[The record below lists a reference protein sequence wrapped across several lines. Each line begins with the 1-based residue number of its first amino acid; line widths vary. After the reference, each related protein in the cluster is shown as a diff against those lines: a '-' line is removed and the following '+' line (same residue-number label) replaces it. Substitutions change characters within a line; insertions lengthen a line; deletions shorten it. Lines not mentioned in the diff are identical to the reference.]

1 MSAPG
6 TQKSDTPCSL
16 FKGRRCRSKD
26 RRWHFEGQRCRSSP
40 TVAPQR
46 AGVTASRASDAAFFA
61 IVAAQ
66 RADDAASRA
75 IDAAFFAIVS
85 PQRANAATSRAI
97 DGAFFAIPA
106 PQRAGVATSRAID
119 AAFFAIVAAQRGSV
133 AARQN
138 SVAIPGST
146 PPARAAVAA
155 NENGPGCVGSRGRV
169 GWERS
174 RRPGAAGVGGQLWV
188 VVVSPFVRD
197 LAKRLDSSLRRPSR
211 PWLRPDSFS
220 RA

>member
-1 MSAPG
+1 MATPGIDSA
-6 TQKSDTPCSL
+6 
-16 FKGRRCRSKD
+16 
-26 RRWHFEGQRCRSSP
+26 
-40 TVAPQR
+40 V
-46 AGVTASRASDAAFFA
+46 
-61 IVAAQ
+61 
-66 RADDAASRA
+66 
-75 IDAAFFAIVS
+75 
-85 PQRANAATSRAI
+85 
-97 DGAFFAIPA
+97 
-106 PQRAGVATSRAID
+106 
-119 AAFFAIVAAQRGSV
+119 
-133 AARQN
+133 
-138 SVAIPGST
+138 
-146 PPARAAVAA
+146 RAAVAA